1 MSVLPATRE
10 LHHPSPGRSFPR
22 APRWTRR
29 RPHTHPCLLIL
40 LLPLVL
46 LSSAGCAVVERVEEA
61 LRGETPRERYVE
73 SLERAGLDETMLGS
87 SWNRVGEA
95 ALASDISVS
104 LPHAEEGVLLPEE
117 PAALSVTFDLRRG
130 ESLQVIFTRARGDD
144 DVDEAREW
152 GTASRTFIDLHRLR
166 DPDRPPE
173 EGGSRPL
180 MVAWNE
186 ASPGTAD
193 TLVHETSVS
202 GRYLVRVQPELLAG
216 GAFRLEIRSGASMD
230 FPVAGRTTG
239 DIQSFFGAARD
250 GGRREHHGVDIFA
263 PRGTPVLA
271 AGPGTVRRVNETPIG
286 GKVVWVFDEARN
298 LSRYYAHLDSQS
310 VEAGRRVQPGDTLGT
325 VGNTGN
331 ARTTPPHLHFG
342 IYARGEGPVDPWPYL
357 YEASTPLPS
366 LRVDPARFGTTGT
379 TRSDDRPVRIL
390 SGTGPLYRVRSRG
403 DGEHRHTLI
412 PADALAPRAAP

>member
-1 MSVLPATRE
+1 
-10 LHHPSPGRSFPR
+10 
-22 APRWTRR
+22 
-29 RPHTHPCLLIL
+29 
-40 LLPLVL
+40 
-46 LSSAGCAVVERVEEA
+46 VVERVEEA
-61 LRGETPRERYVE
+61 LRGETPRERYME
-73 SLERAGLDETMLGS
+73 GLERAGLHETILGT

-95 ALASDISVS
+95 ALVSDVYVS

-117 PAALSVTFDLRRG
+117 PTALAVTFDLRRG
-130 ESLQVIFTRARGDD
+130 EYLQVIFTSVHADGV
-144 DVDEAREW
+144 VDEAREW
-152 GTASRTFIDLHRLR
+152 GTRSRIFIDLHRLR

-186 ASPGTAD
+186 AIPGTAES
-193 TLVHETSVS
+193 LVHETSVS
-202 GRYLVRVQPELLAG
+202 GRYLVRVQPELLSG

-271 AGPGTVRRVNETPIG
+271 AGPGIVRRVNETPLG
-286 GKVVWVFDEARN
+286 GKVVWVFDEERN
-298 LSRYYAHLDSQS
+298 LSRYYAHLDAQA
-310 VEAGRRVQPGDTLGT
+310 VEAGRRVHAGDTLGT

-342 IYARGEGPVDPWPYL
+342 IYVRGAGPVDPWPYL
-357 YEASTPLPS
+357 HQGNPALPP

-379 TRSDDRPVRIL
+379 IRPDDTSVRIL
-390 SGTGPLYRVRSRG
+390 SGTGALYRIRSRG
-403 DGEHRHTLI
+403 DGEHRHALI
-412 PADALAPRAAP
+412 PADALVPRAAP

>member
-1 MSVLPATRE
+1 MRTC
-10 LHHPSPGRSFPR
+10 
-22 APRWTRR
+22 RR
-29 RPHTHPCLLIL
+29 RPPSRSLPVLLVPLL
-40 LLPLVL
+40 LLPVA
-46 LSSAGCAVVERVEEA
+46 SCAVVERVEEA
-61 LRGETPRERYVE
+61 LRGETPRERYME
-73 SLERAGLDETMLGS
+73 GLARAGLDETMLGV
-87 SWNRVGEA
+87 SWSRVGEA
-95 ALASDISVS
+95 ALASDVSVS

-117 PAALSVTFDLRRG
+117 PTALAVTFDLRRG
-130 ESLQVIFTRARGDD
+130 EFLQVIFTRAQGDA

-152 GTASRTFIDLHRLR
+152 GAESRTFIDLHRLR
-166 DPDRPPE
+166 EPDRPPE

-186 ASPGTAD
+186 AGPGSAD
-193 TLVHETSVS
+193 SLVHETSVT
-202 GRYLVRVQPELLAG
+202 GRYLVRIQPELLAG

-271 AGPGTVRRVNETPIG
+271 AGPGVVRRVNETPIG
-286 GKVVWVFDEARN
+286 GKVVWVFDEERG
-298 LSRYYAHLDSQS
+298 LSRYYAHLDSQA

-342 IYARGEGPVDPWPYL
+342 IYVRGEGPVDPWPYL
-357 YEASTPLPS
+357 YEATAPLPS
-366 LRVDPARFGTTGT
+366 LRVDSARFGTTGT

-390 SGTGPLYRVRSRG
+390 SGTGSLYRVRARG
-403 DGEHRHTLI
+403 DGEHRHTLVR
-412 PADALAPRAAP
+412 ADALAPREAP